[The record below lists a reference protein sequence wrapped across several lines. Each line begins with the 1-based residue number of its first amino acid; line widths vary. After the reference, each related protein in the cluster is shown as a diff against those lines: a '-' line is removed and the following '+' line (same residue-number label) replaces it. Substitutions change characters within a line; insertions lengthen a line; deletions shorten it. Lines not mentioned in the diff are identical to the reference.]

1 MLMAGVDM
9 EEWVVGSM
17 REQAHLVL
25 GMKVVARMNRQA
37 HKAAGME
44 VVVPG
49 TMALVAPS

>member
-9 EEWVVGSM
+9 EEY
-17 REQAHLVL
+17 LVL

-37 HKAAGME
+37 HKLAGME

-49 TMALVAPS
+49 TMALVVPN